1 MARWYGEVGYVET
14 QETSPGIWEEVI
26 VPKFYSGDMINL
38 SRAVRNS
45 GGINDN
51 VEIGMELSIVADP
64 YAFSHFSNIRYV
76 DYMGI
81 KWKVRNVSVNYP
93 RLQLSLGEEYVN
105 GKNPINSSDST

>member
-1 MARWYGEVGYVET
+1 MARWYGEVGYVTT
-14 QETSPGIWEEVI
+14 QETSPGVWDEIIE
-26 VPKFYSGDMINL
+26 PRMYSGDMINL

-105 GKNPINSSDST
+105 GKD